1 MAIAESQQYLF
12 ISNLVGILRCAV
24 PRELK
29 AQILTCFAAFA
40 KSASVAPLIW
50 KEIDSILP
58 RYNANI
64 LGHQKLW
71 QNGIAIEIEEI
82 EVKNEEYPITI
93 GFLELMNVL
102 FSHNEAGLSLHQQAL
117 SESCFRFTLN
127 SILLKSIYRV
137 FKNDQERWTIMKLCY
152 SMLLG
157 IVQKYDSTNQE
168 ASFNSRVFQVFSEML
183 QENLLFRHI
192 IATLEDTAAYFEA
205 YVASPTLKDHD
216 RLFDEVEECA
226 RVILHLLT
234 AVCEKQSVFFEA
246 IRKVQGL
253 SISTFIKMDVLF
265 NNINVK
271 SNRQDRLAILFRLI
285 PFSTGVSI
293 ATLKF
298 LNTLCESHYEV
309 TYLCLMQLHNSPALV
324 LKADLLINTFVECL
338 ESDSKRLRL
347 EALRFINTYLGSQQS
362 SNLRYN
368 FAHKLVGI
376 ESKLFSLKN
385 ISLFGQNYT
394 CLHSILSLFDALVD
408 VAEVMDERAI
418 GMAIIHKL
426 CSGVHTHE
434 LVLRVLRSS
443 YDFNMQYLK
452 FWAKL
457 MASDPPET
465 VLEGLLSEMA
475 LFMRILA
482 IDIRITSE
490 QKLKSYYSAYVNYL
504 FKETSRPRVIE
515 MLYEFVFT
523 HEHPPMANFDYFDS
537 KELMKTIGTCLNAD
551 NSIDLQLLHQKLY
564 AEIHAVGQQIGVAS
578 TSLLRE
584 EINAITRYCT
594 TVNRSI
600 DLLAEKAHFVE
611 AWCELV
617 QVVILC
623 RCLSSMEEDVH
634 SRYLTEINLELINK
648 VLDQN
653 TNYALFNSISST
665 ILIASHSL
673 NEIRSQSVSNISSC
687 IRSILHTL
695 ESSSAIWSQQ
705 KRARVNFYG
714 ALLYLFQLLPGTL
727 FKEIKFSSN
736 LLDRLTKDVLSG
748 HEVAKMLSISIL
760 NRSDT
765 DNWLNELIL
774 NGTLKQLLQSI
785 LSDDRDIR
793 ANKYE
798 FIKTFYVFESKMV
811 SAVCFLSEMLMLMIF
826 SKWLFRCFF

>member
-1 MAIAESQQYLF
+1 MQDRTCAVAIAESQQYLF
-12 ISNLVGILRCAV
+12 IPNLVGILRCAV

-40 KSASVAPLIW
+40 KSSTVSTHIW
-50 KEIDSILP
+50 KEIDTILP
-58 RYNANI
+58 RYNTNI

-102 FSHNEAGLSLHQQAL
+102 FSHSEAGLSLHQQSL
-117 SESCFRFTLN
+117 SESCFSFTLD

-137 FKNDQERWTIMKLCY
+137 FRNDQEKWTITKLCY
-152 SMLLG
+152 KMLLC

-168 ASFNSRVFQVFSEML
+168 ASANSRVFQVFSAML

-192 IATLEDTAAYFEA
+192 ISTLEDIAAFFEA
-205 YVASPTLKDHD
+205 YVNSPTLKDHD
-216 RLFDEVEECA
+216 LLFEEVEECA
-226 RVILHLLT
+226 RVILCLLT
-234 AVCEKQSVFFEA
+234 AVCEKQSIFFEA

-271 SNRQDRLAILFRLI
+271 SNKQDRLAILFRLI
-285 PFSTGVSI
+285 PLSTSI
-293 ATLKF
+293 SVATLKF
-298 LNTLCESHYEV
+298 LNTLCESNFEV
-309 TYLCLMQLHNSPALV
+309 TYLVLMQLHNSPALV
-324 LKADLLINTFVECL
+324 LKSDLLINTFVECL
-338 ESDSKRLRL
+338 ESDSKKLRL
-347 EALRFINTYLGSQQS
+347 EALRFIDTYLGSHLS

-385 ISLFGQNYT
+385 INLFGQNYT
-394 CLHSILSLFDALVD
+394 CLHSILSLFDASVD
-408 VAEVMDERAI
+408 VAEVIDERQLA
-418 GMAIIHKL
+418 MAIIHKL
-426 CSGVHTHE
+426 CSSVHTHE

-452 FWAKL
+452 FWSKL
-457 MASDPPET
+457 MASDQQSEA
-465 VLEGLLSEMA
+465 VLESLLSEMSY
-475 LFMRILA
+475 FMRILA

-490 QKLKSYYSAYVNYL
+490 QKLKSYYSAYVNFL
-504 FKETSRPRVIE
+504 FKETSRPRIIE
-515 MLYEFVFT
+515 ILYEFVFT
-523 HEHPPMANFDYFDS
+523 HEHPAMQPFDYFDS
-537 KELMKTIGTCLNAD
+537 KELMKTIATCLNAD
-551 NSIDLQLLHQKLY
+551 NSINLQLLHQKLY
-564 AEIHAVGQQIGVAS
+564 GEIHALGPQIGVSS
-578 TSLLRE
+578 TSLLRD
-584 EINAITRYCT
+584 EINSIMRYCT
-594 TVNRSI
+594 TINRSI
-600 DLLAEKAHFVE
+600 DLLAEKVQFVE

-617 QVVILC
+617 QVIILC
-623 RCLSSMEEDVH
+623 NCLSSMEEDVH
-634 SRYLTEINLELINK
+634 SRYLTEINLELIDK

-673 NEIRSQSVSNISSC
+673 YEINSQSVSNISSC

-695 ESSSAIWSQQ
+695 ESSSSIWSQQ

-727 FKEIKFSSN
+727 FKEIKFSNN
-736 LLDRLTKDVLSG
+736 LLDRLTKDVLAG

-760 NRSDT
+760 NRSDIN
-765 DNWLNELIL
+765 NWLNELIL

-811 SAVCFLSEMLMLMIF
+811 SFLF
-826 SKWLFRCFF
+826 VYQ